1 MKITQIRLGKLSVP
15 LRTPF
20 KTALRTVDRV
30 EDIVVE
36 LHTDTGA
43 VGYGEAPPTGP
54 ITGDTTGGI
63 VGGILELI
71 APALL
76 GQEVDDFETVT
87 ALVQKAGVHNTS
99 AKAAVDMALWDL
111 YGQLHQIPVHKL
123 LGGARRTLVT
133 DLTISVNPPEQMARD
148 AREAV
153 ARGYDCLKVKVG
165 ADPTLDTAR
174 LAAVRKAVGR
184 DVCIRI
190 DANQAWTPRQAV
202 RILNEMQDKGL
213 ELELVEQPVPAG
225 DLEGLAYV
233 TRHSWV
239 PVMAD
244 ESVFSPADALRIFQS
259 RAADYIN
266 IKLMKYGGL
275 TGALLIAAAAEI
287 YGVECMIGCMLE
299 AKIAVN
305 AAVELACARSI
316 ITRVD
321 LDGPV
326 LCSADPVKGGARFD
340 ERNITVSDAP
350 GMGIQGIQPGYLTYL
365 SV

>member
-184 DVCIRI
+184 GVCIRI
-190 DANQAWTPRQAV
+190 DANQAWTWSWSWWNSPS
-202 RILNEMQDKGL
+202 
-213 ELELVEQPVPAG
+213 PPATWR
-225 DLEGLAYV
+225 AWP
-233 TRHSWV
+233 T
-239 PVMAD
+239 
-244 ESVFSPADALRIFQS
+244 SPATA
-259 RAADYIN
+259 
-266 IKLMKYGGL
+266 
-275 TGALLIAAAAEI
+275 
-287 YGVECMIGCMLE
+287 GC
-299 AKIAVN
+299 
-305 AAVELACARSI
+305 R
-316 ITRVD
+316 
-321 LDGPV
+321 
-326 LCSADPVKGGARFD
+326 
-340 ERNITVSDAP
+340 
-350 GMGIQGIQPGYLTYL
+350 
-365 SV
+365 

>member
-1 MKITQIRLGKLSVP
+1 MKITEVRLGRLHAP
-15 LRTPF
+15 LRVPF
-20 KTALRTVDRV
+20 KTALRSVDRV
-30 EDIVVE
+30 EDILVE

-54 ITGDTTGGI
+54 ITGDTAGGI
-63 VGGILELI
+63 IGAVRELI
-71 APALL
+71 APALI
-76 GQEVDDFETVT
+76 GQEVDAFEAV
-87 ALVQKAGVHNTS
+87 AARVQKAGVHNTS

-111 YGQLHQIPVHKL
+111 YGQLHGIPVHKL
-123 LGGARRTLVT
+123 LGGARRQLVT
-133 DLTISVNPPEQMARD
+133 DITISVNPPEQMAAD
-148 AREAV
+148 ARDAV

-165 ADPTLDTAR
+165 ADPALDTAR
-174 LAAVRKAVGR
+174 LAAVRAAAG
-184 DVCIRI
+184 DSVCIRI
-190 DANQAWTPRQAV
+190 DANQAWSPRQAV

-213 ELELVEQPVPAG
+213 ALELVEQPVPAD

-244 ESVFSPADALRIFQS
+244 ESVFSPADALRIMQH
-259 RAADYIN
+259 RAADFIN
-266 IKLMKYGGL
+266 IKLMKCGGL
-275 TGALLIAAAAEI
+275 TNALRIAAAAEV

-299 AKIAVN
+299 AKVAVN

-326 LCSADPVKGGARFD
+326 LCSVDPVVGGAQFD
-340 ERNITVSDAP
+340 EKVITVSDAP
-350 GMGIQGIQPGYLTYL
+350 GMGIGGVQPGYLTYL
-365 SV
+365 DK

>member
-213 ELELVEQPVPAG
+213 ALELVEQPVPAD

-244 ESVFSPADALRIFQS
+244 ESVFSPADALRIMQH
-259 RAADYIN
+259 RAADFIN
-266 IKLMKYGGL
+266 IKLMKCGGL
-275 TGALLIAAAAEI
+275 TNALRIAAAAEV

-299 AKIAVN
+299 AKVAVN

-326 LCSADPVKGGARFD
+326 LCSVDPVVGGAQFD
-340 ERNITVSDAP
+340 EKVITVSDAP
-350 GMGIQGIQPGYLTYL
+350 GMGIGGVQPGYLTYL
-365 SV
+365 DK

>member
-111 YGQLHQIPVHKL
+111 YGQLHQIPE
-123 LGGARRTLVT
+123 
-133 DLTISVNPPEQMARD
+133 I
-148 AREAV
+148 
-153 ARGYDCLKVKVG
+153 
-165 ADPTLDTAR
+165 
-174 LAAVRKAVGR
+174 GR
-184 DVCIRI
+184 AHV
-190 DANQAWTPRQAV
+190 
-202 RILNEMQDKGL
+202 
-213 ELELVEQPVPAG
+213 
-225 DLEGLAYV
+225 
-233 TRHSWV
+233 
-239 PVMAD
+239 
-244 ESVFSPADALRIFQS
+244 
-259 RAADYIN
+259 
-266 IKLMKYGGL
+266 
-275 TGALLIAAAAEI
+275 
-287 YGVECMIGCMLE
+287 
-299 AKIAVN
+299 
-305 AAVELACARSI
+305 
-316 ITRVD
+316 
-321 LDGPV
+321 
-326 LCSADPVKGGARFD
+326 
-340 ERNITVSDAP
+340 
-350 GMGIQGIQPGYLTYL
+350 
-365 SV
+365 

>member
-213 ELELVEQPVPAG
+213 DLELVEQPVPAG

-259 RAADYIN
+259 RAADYVN
-266 IKLMKYGGL
+266 IKLMKCGGL
-275 TGALLIAAAAEI
+275 TNAL
-287 YGVECMIGCMLE
+287 
-299 AKIAVN
+299 
-305 AAVELACARSI
+305 R
-316 ITRVD
+316 IT
-321 LDGPV
+321 
-326 LCSADPVKGGARFD
+326 SADRKSVCR
-340 ERNITVSDAP
+340 ERV
-350 GMGIQGIQPGYLTYL
+350 
-365 SV
+365 